1 MLSIAVSDF
10 SVWRAHARSLLL
22 QRTSPDC
29 VQWTNQSQQ
38 SLFLEAMTENPSE
51 GEPHDS
57 ERLKVPRAFMD
68 TAREVALY
76 EDSRNPTLKWSILYS
91 VLWRTVMI
99 DRRTMSLGS
108 DAEVQALQRM
118 RKSVSRDK
126 HKMKAFVRFRNV
138 NDCGDD
144 EYFVSWFEPEHAIV
158 ESIAPFFVKRF
169 AGMAWSILT
178 PRGCVHWNR
187 ETLKFSAGVARAS
200 LPETLLSDDP
210 WDGFWRAY
218 YCSIFNPARLKEQAM
233 RTEMPKKYW
242 RYLPEARCIKVLSSG
257 SASSVQ
263 KMLDR
268 PQTESN
274 RLRVKSR
281 RLRAA
286 QDALR
291 SRN

>member
-1 MLSIAVSDF
+1 
-10 SVWRAHARSLLL
+10 
-22 QRTSPDC
+22 
-29 VQWTNQSQQ
+29 
-38 SLFLEAMTENPSE
+38 
-51 GEPHDS
+51 
-57 ERLKVPRAFMD
+57 
-68 TAREVALY
+68 
-76 EDSRNPTLKWSILYS
+76 
-91 VLWRTVMI
+91 
-99 DRRTMSLGS
+99 
-108 DAEVQALQRM
+108 
-118 RKSVSRDK
+118 
-126 HKMKAFVRFRNV
+126 MKAFVRFKNV
-138 NDCGDD
+138 NQCGDD

-158 ESIAPFFVKRF
+158 ESVAPFFARRF
-169 AGMAWSILT
+169 AGMEWSILT
-178 PRGCVHWNR
+178 PHGCVHWNR
-187 ETLKFSAGVARAS
+187 ETLKFSSGVARSS

-233 RTEMPKKYW
+233 RAEMPKKYW
-242 RYLPEARCIKVLSSG
+242 RYLPEAQCIKVLSSG

-268 PQTESN
+268 PQTESS